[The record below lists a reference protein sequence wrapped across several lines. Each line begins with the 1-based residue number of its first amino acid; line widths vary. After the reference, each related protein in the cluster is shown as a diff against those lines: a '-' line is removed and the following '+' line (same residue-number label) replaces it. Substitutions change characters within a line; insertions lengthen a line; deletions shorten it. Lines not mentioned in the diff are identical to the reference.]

1 MEKGFHYGYLIVLTL
16 ALLCFGPVSFCMS
29 CVGIFIP
36 PIAEHIGAA
45 PATLGYYISL
55 LSIAGFVS
63 LPFLGPLFE
72 KVDSRIILSGS
83 VVLIAIAL
91 VLQSAV
97 TEVWQ
102 FLACGCIAGLGMSP
116 LMFLAPSVLVNRWF
130 AKRNGFFIGLIM
142 CFTGIGGVV
151 WNAVGGVLIGAVGY
165 QATYLVFATVTLVMS
180 LPFTLF
186 VIRDNPSDK
195 GLAPY
200 GSSDVHVMDAPSAQE
215 GVAAKEAR
223 KMPSFILL
231 LIYAFLINLGMYTY
245 SMLPSYVAT
254 MPESATMPMLG
265 AVLASVTM
273 AAQTIAKLVWGAIGE
288 KRPVFFT
295 VAGCLVGLAGVLV
308 MYAFGSVIVLL
319 FAGVVMYG
327 FYYAL
332 TNVMNPIVT
341 RSFFGDRDYAIIYSR
356 VTTVATLGMV
366 SGSLI
371 LGTAINAFGGFGVMF
386 IGTGIFLVLS
396 AAVILLAGRSRRREA
411 RVHEDEARTSSN
423 VQGAGI

>member
-1 MEKGFHYGYLIVLTL
+1 MKKRFHYGYLIVLAL
-16 ALLCFGPVSFCMS
+16 VLLCFGPVSFSMS

-36 PIAEHIGAA
+36 PVAEHIGAS

-72 KVDSRIILSGS
+72 KVDSRIILSTS
-83 VVLIAIAL
+83 VILIALAL
-91 VLQSAV
+91 VLQSMI

-130 AKRNGFFIGLIM
+130 VKRNGFFIGLIM
-142 CFTGIGGVV
+142 SFTGIGGVV
-151 WNAVGGVLIGAVGY
+151 WNAVGGALIGTVGY
-165 QATYLVFATVTLVMS
+165 QATYLAFAAITLIMT

-186 VIRDNPSDK
+186 AIRDNPSDK
-195 GLAPY
+195 GVMPY
-200 GSSDVHVMDAPSAQE
+200 GTSDVQVAEAPLIQE
-215 GVAAKEAR
+215 GVAAKTAY

-231 LIYAFLINLGMYTY
+231 LLYAFLINLGMYTY

-254 MPESATMPMLG
+254 MPEAAAMPMLG
-265 AVLASVTM
+265 ATLASVTM
-273 AAQTIAKLVWGAIGE
+273 AAQTIAKLVWGAVGE
-288 KRPVFFT
+288 RKPVFFI
-295 VAGCLVGLAGVLV
+295 VVGCVIGLIGVLV
-308 MYAFGSVIVLL
+308 MYMFGSTVVLL
-319 FAGVVMYG
+319 FAGAVMYG

-356 VTTVATLGMV
+356 VTTSATLGMV

-371 LGTAINAFGGFGVMF
+371 LGTAIGFAGGFGVMF
-386 IGTGIFLVLS
+386 VGTGIFLVLS
-396 AAVILLAGRSRRREA
+396 AAAVLLAGRSRRREA
-411 RVHEDEARTSSN
+411 RGCEDEPCALPDA
-423 VQGAGI
+423 QGIGV